1 MSNDNILNNISYL
14 ESKDLDTFIDNLI
27 TTNRPASLGF
37 VNQHSINLMH
47 SDEAIYEQF
56 LSLSFLL
63 RDGIGV
69 KLACKY
75 KGIDPKDNLNG
86 TDFIPKIINAI
97 NKSDRDV
104 NFFAFGTSEPWLSEG
119 AFNLFKTEDVITE
132 NGFQDED
139 VYIKNFKLNAQENSL
154 NCVVL
159 AMGMP
164 KQEKIAL
171 LLSKIQVPSLIICG
185 GAIIDFQAGK
195 VKRSPEI
202 LRKLGLEWL
211 YRLLTEPGRLFKR
224 YVVGIPKFFY
234 HLIVN

>member
-1 MSNDNILNNISYL
+1 MSNEKILTKISYF
-14 ESKDLDTFIDNLI
+14 ENRDFDTFVDVLI
-27 TTNRPASLGF
+27 STYEPVSLGF

-47 SDEAIYEQF
+47 SDKTIYEQF
-56 LSLSFLL
+56 FSLSYLL

-69 KLACKY
+69 KLACIY

-119 AFNLFKTEDVITE
+119 ALNLFKTKDVITE
-132 NGFQDED
+132 NGFLDED
-139 VYIKNFKLNAQENSL
+139 VYIKNFELNARENTL

-171 LLSKIQVPSLIICG
+171 LLSQIRVPSLIICG

-195 VKRSPEI
+195 VKRSPDL

-211 YRLLTEPGRLFKR
+211 YRFASEPKRLFKR
-224 YVVGIPKFFY
+224 YVIGIPKFFY
-234 HLIVN
+234 NLIVN

>member
-1 MSNDNILNNISYL
+1 MNNKNILDNISYL
-14 ESKDLDTFIDNLI
+14 ENKDLDTFIDEII
-27 TTNRPASLGF
+27 TTNMPTSLGF
-37 VNQHSINLMH
+37 INQHSINLMH
-47 SDEAIYEQF
+47 SDETIYEQF
-56 LSLSFLL
+56 LSLSYLL

-69 KLACKY
+69 KLACMY
-75 KGIDPKDNLNG
+75 KGINPKDNLNG
-86 TDFIPKIINAI
+86 TDLIPRIITSI
-97 NKSDRDV
+97 NKSDRKV
-104 NFFAFGTSEPWLSEG
+104 NFFAFGTSEPWLSQG
-119 AFNLFKTEDVITE
+119 ASNLFKTEDVITE

-139 VYIKNFKLNAQENSL
+139 VYIKTFKANANENSL

-164 KQEKIAL
+164 KQEKLAL

-211 YRLLTEPGRLFKR
+211 YRLLSEPKRLFKR
-224 YVVGIPKFFY
+224 YVIGIPKFFY
-234 HLIVN
+234 NLIFN

>member
-47 SDEAIYEQF
+47 SDETIYEQF

>member
-27 TTNRPASLGF
+27 TTNRPVSLGF

-47 SDEAIYEQF
+47 SDETIYEQF

-139 VYIKNFKLNAQENSL
+139 VYIKNFKLNAQKNSL

-171 LLSKIQVPSLIICG
+171 LLSIIQVPSLIICG